1 MSFTVRKV
9 DDEIGIWDDTNCE
22 FVNPDLLDIS
32 REDIEKY
39 LRKKPYPDNEKYPVE
54 FMITDVISSNG
65 SYIIPSSDME
75 VGNFIAEMLENLYQE
90 D

>member
-22 FVNPDLLDIS
+22 FVNPDLLDIT

-39 LRKKPYPDNEKYPVE
+39 LKKKPYPDNKDYPVE
-54 FMITDVISSNG
+54 FMITDVASSNG
-65 SYIIPSSDME
+65 SYIIPTSDE
-75 VGNFIAEMLENLYQE
+75 DLGYFIAEMLYEFI
-90 D
+90 